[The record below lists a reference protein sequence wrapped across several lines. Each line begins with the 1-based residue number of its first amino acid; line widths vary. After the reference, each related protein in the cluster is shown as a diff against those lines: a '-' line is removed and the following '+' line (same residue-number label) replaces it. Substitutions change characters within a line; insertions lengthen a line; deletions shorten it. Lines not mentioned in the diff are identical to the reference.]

1 MSGNYFC
8 DVDGNVFG
16 YVAKVNYRGG
26 SMRSGKPT
34 VPEVHDFIKGTCV
47 HTFKRSIDIFVCGY
61 STCTCVCTH
70 VYSCPWYKTNI
81 YLCNCMLICLYDRV
95 ALYPKV
101 PQSKSL
107 NEISLNPMALRDRQ
121 STLRFENSISA
132 VWKKKILVPNK
143 SCWGIILKTSNLVS
157 ELLMATHIYIFNM
170 YKQLLIYD

>member
-47 HTFKRSIDIFVCGY
+47 HVNEALTFSFVDTVHVCAH
-61 STCTCVCTH
+61 TCVCTHEASH

-81 YLCNCMLICLYDRV
+81 YLSYCMFACTIVLP
-95 ALYPKV
+95 YPKV
-101 PQSKSL
+101 PIK
-107 NEISLNPMALRDRQ
+107 IS
-121 STLRFENSISA
+121 S
-132 VWKKKILVPNK
+132 
-143 SCWGIILKTSNLVS
+143 
-157 ELLMATHIYIFNM
+157 
-170 YKQLLIYD
+170 